1 MKQYSFLQE
10 NKKGALAS
18 MLLAPLGLFAHTP
31 TNTVTNVTNKVV
43 KTPQITQV
51 VKKGSKAL
59 ANIAERRLKT
69 GQATDIVKTVEEF
82 ISSHPNLKSYEVNML
97 RHNAFLDKTDYV
109 AFLMK
114 QFSK

>member
-1 MKQYSFLQE
+1 MVVYE
-10 NKKGALAS
+10 VTGAS
-18 MLLAPLGLFAHTP
+18 DRDYYDSHIQFRNT
-31 TNTVTNVTNKVV
+31 TND
-43 KTPQITQV
+43 KTIV